1 MKIIF
6 LDIDGVLIPDFDHE
20 NIKQEWNRSC
30 VNNLMYI
37 ISQTNAKIV
46 ISSSWRHNIKSLKT
60 SWLEAWLDW
69 DLIIWATPSRTWGGR
84 DEEIKQW
91 LEWGCRYEEAK
102 WWFGWWN
109 WITIDDEH
117 FSMKK
122 TDAMWKLVRTE
133 IGTWLN
139 REKALEAISLLNC
152 K

>member
-60 SWLEAWLDW
+60 SWLEA
-69 DLIIWATPSRTWGGR
+69 
-84 DEEIKQW
+84 
-91 LEWGCRYEEAK
+91 
-102 WWFGWWN
+102 
-109 WITIDDEH
+109 
-117 FSMKK
+117 
-122 TDAMWKLVRTE
+122 
-133 IGTWLN
+133 
-139 REKALEAISLLNC
+139 
-152 K
+152 